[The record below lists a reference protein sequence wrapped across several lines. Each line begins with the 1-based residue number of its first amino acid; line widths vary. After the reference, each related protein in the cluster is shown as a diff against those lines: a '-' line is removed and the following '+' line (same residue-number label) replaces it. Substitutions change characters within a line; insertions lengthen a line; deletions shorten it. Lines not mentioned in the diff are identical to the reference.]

1 MPNLMPDLKQ
11 SFISKLSS
19 QFPQL
24 TAQTL
29 TSLISDQLLSPFQVP
44 ISKKNVD
51 QVTQFARELFQLRE
65 NPEYQKSIRE
75 ELVTKNL
82 VPAKNHA
89 ICNSYDFHVDANGD
103 LKLIEV
109 NTNAAFMTM
118 GEFMYQAHG
127 LKVSSSLKEDI
138 LNELRE
144 CGIKTDKPRIA
155 IVDEKPEEQRLYVEF
170 LVVCELIR
178 SWGWTCE
185 ILDVS
190 QITADAPFDLIYNR
204 STDFFLQSA
213 DCAGLRELYNSGRAC
228 VSPHPFE
235 YALIAD
241 KERMIDWKFPVVPQS
256 TEVTTGNAEELWAK
270 RKTLFFKPLR
280 SFGAKQS
287 YRGSSVSRRVF
298 DEIVG
303 QGFLAQEFVPA
314 PELEIT
320 TPEGPI
326 KFKYDLRFYVYRD
339 QVSFGVARL
348 YQGQTTNLR
357 TPYGG
362 FAPLVQQ

>member
-1 MPNLMPDLKQ
+1 MPNLKTSL
-11 SFISKLSS
+11 ISQLTTR
-19 QFPQL
+19 FPQL
-24 TAQTL
+24 TADML
-29 TSLISDQLLSPFQVP
+29 SPIISEQLLSPFPVP
-44 ISKKNVD
+44 VSQKNRD
-51 QVTQFARELFQLRE
+51 QVFQFARELFQLRE
-65 NPEYQKSIRE
+65 SPDYQKQIRD
-75 ELVTKNL
+75 ELVAKGL

-89 ICNSYDFHVDANGD
+89 ICNSYDFHVDTNGD

-118 GEFMYQAHG
+118 GEFMYQTHG
-127 LKVSSSLKEDI
+127 LKSSSSLKDDI
-138 LNELRE
+138 FTELRE
-144 CGIKTDKPRIA
+144 AGIKTEKPRVA

-170 LVVCELIR
+170 LVVRELIR
-178 SWGWTCE
+178 SWGWSCE

-190 QITADAPFDLIYNR
+190 QITADAPFDFIYNR
-204 STDFFLQSA
+204 STDFFLKSA

-228 VSPHPFE
+228 LSPHPFE

-241 KERMIDWKFPVVPQS
+241 KERMIDWQFSVVPES
-256 TEVTTGNAEELWAK
+256 TEITTSNAEELWAK

-287 YRGSSVSRRVF
+287 YRGASVSRRVF

-314 PELEIT
+314 PELELT
-320 TPEGPI
+320 TPEGPV
-326 KFKYDLRFYVYRD
+326 KFKYDLRFYVYKD
-339 QVSFGVARL
+339 KVSFGVARL

-362 FAPLVQQ
+362 FAPLVIS